1 MEEAAS
7 FEGCVTAIRSGVACT
22 VGVDFFYAA
31 VRFVLA
37 QEEPAELLL
46 SNLADYH
53 RTKNFE
59 SDLRKWTSRLSALSL
74 LLSCTHAHCIA
85 CEHSHNRAM
94 PKRVEQLQIISN
106 FFRLKGW
113 RVVKQ
118 WDVFRSRE

>member
-1 MEEAAS
+1 
-7 FEGCVTAIRSGVACT
+7 VACT

-59 SDLRKWTSRLSALSL
+59 SHLRKWTSRPSALSL
-74 LLSCTHAHCIA
+74 LLSYTHAHCIA
-85 CEHSHNRAM
+85 CEHLHRAV

-106 FFRLKGW
+106 FVGLKSW
-113 RVVKQ
+113 RV
-118 WDVFRSRE
+118 